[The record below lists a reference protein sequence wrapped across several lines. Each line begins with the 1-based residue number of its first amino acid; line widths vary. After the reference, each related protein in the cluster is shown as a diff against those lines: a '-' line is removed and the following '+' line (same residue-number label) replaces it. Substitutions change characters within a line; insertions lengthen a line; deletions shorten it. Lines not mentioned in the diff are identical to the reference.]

1 MKGGFGGIG
10 RAFSGALGMQLTP
23 DQIRRNFLDELSSF
37 SKYGGMDFFPSSNGG
52 IGGELIGFLRDM
64 RNGLYGLINIQTE
77 NDVIA
82 LRRLFVF
89 FKKTQESRLMHES
102 LKQEWLQAGQP
113 EPIFGVVMKDAKNIL
128 EKASKKGLLRR
139 VEQHE
144 AMGGP
149 KAGEPAE
156 AADAVHSLN
165 EADKARVQGTMSAA
179 DFSNIIGAIT
189 YDASPYTTSS
199 EKKSLLPSFFR
210 GRGGRRSRK
219 NKKTYKN
226 KNKRKNTTRK

>member
-10 RAFSGALGMQLTP
+10 RAFSGALGMELTP
-23 DQIRRNFLDELSSF
+23 KQIRRNFLDQLLSF

-52 IGGELIGFLRDM
+52 FGGELLVFLSDM

-89 FKKTQESRLMHES
+89 FKKTQESSYMHES

-113 EPIFGVVMKDAKNIL
+113 EPIFGVVMKDAQNIL
-128 EKASKKGLLRR
+128 QKASDKGLLRR

-165 EADKARVQGTMSAA
+165 EADNARVQGTMSAA
-179 DFSNIIGAIT
+179 DFSNVIANIT
-189 YDASPYTTSS
+189 YDASPY
-199 EKKSLLPSFFR
+199 KSPPT
-210 GRGGRRSRK
+210 GGSRK
-219 NKKTYKN
+219 SKS
-226 KNKRKNTTRK
+226 RKSKSKSRKSKSRKSKSRKSKSRN

>member
-1 MKGGFGGIG
+1 MG
-10 RAFSGALGMQLTP
+10 SEMC
-23 DQIRRNFLDELSSF
+23 IRDR
-37 SKYGGMDFFPSSNGG
+37 
-52 IGGELIGFLRDM
+52 
-64 RNGLYGLINIQTE
+64 
-77 NDVIA
+77 
-82 LRRLFVF
+82 
-89 FKKTQESRLMHES
+89 
-102 LKQEWLQAGQP
+102 
-113 EPIFGVVMKDAKNIL
+113 MKDAKNIL

-179 DFSNIIGAIT
+179 DFSNVIGAIT